1 MQNLPFDPFPTL
13 FDENLLLREVLYADM
28 HALWEISFYDGQPAR
43 SAEEAWEMQK
53 RINADYAA
61 GNSVHWAI
69 VDAVTQSVVGTC
81 GYYRGF
87 EAESGELGC
96 VLLPQ
101 YRQKGF
107 MTTALWMA
115 IQYGFDTLGL
125 KSITA
130 LTHKENARAIRL
142 LERLGFVKELAGKD
156 DLIIF
161 AKEKGPHEAIKG
173 SS

>member
-28 HALWEISFYDGQPAR
+28 HALWEISYYDGQPAR

-125 KSITA
+125 KKITA

-142 LERLGFVKELAGKD
+142 LERLGFVKQEDEKD
-156 DLIIF
+156 EIILF
-161 AKEKGPHEAIKG
+161 AKEKDLVRQ
-173 SS
+173 